1 MFGFCGGCAND
12 VQAQEYIHCVNQQI
26 YERDIVNGNKRG
38 EQGMVGD
45 ISELYD
51 NGQCGVQ

>member
-1 MFGFCGGCAND
+1 MCGFCGGRAND

-26 YERDIVNGNKRG
+26 YERNIVNGDERG
-38 EQGMVGD
+38 EQDMVGD